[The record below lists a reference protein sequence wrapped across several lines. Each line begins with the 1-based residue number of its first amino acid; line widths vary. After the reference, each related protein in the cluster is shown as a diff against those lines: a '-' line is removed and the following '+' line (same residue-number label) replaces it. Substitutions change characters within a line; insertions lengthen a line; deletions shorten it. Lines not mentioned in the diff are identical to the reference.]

1 MNMFR
6 AVEARD
12 AHWVEGIM
20 RTLWIAGLS
29 ALALAAASAS
39 AQQAPLKRSQPEA
52 AKETAAQQLANRVR
66 MKESPARQVKAEQ
79 TPVKVSALLKR
90 VSAMSETVK
99 AQVKPA
105 KALSGPSKRVL
116 AQQEAMKALAFLDGE
131 WRGPSKLLR
140 KDGWTPMVQTE
151 RAGTMLDGTVRM
163 IESSGYEA
171 DGRQSYNALA
181 IISYDPESKSY
192 SMRSYSS
199 GRSGDHPVEV
209 TANGLAWEIQSSSQ
223 VSIRYE
229 AVIKNGVWTQTA
241 MRVPAK
247 GDPEKY
253 VEFSARRVR
262 TGSWPAGGALPP
274 K

>member
-1 MNMFR
+1 LK
-6 AVEARD
+6 RD

-20 RTLWIAGLS
+20 RTLWVAGLS
-29 ALALAAASAS
+29 ALALAAGSAS
-39 AQQAPLKRSQPEA
+39 AQQAPPKRAQPEA
-52 AKETAAQQLANRVR
+52 AKETRTQQANRVR
-66 MKESPARQVKAEQ
+66 VKEEPARQVKAEQ
-79 TPVKVSALLKR
+79 APVAVSALLKR
-90 VSAMSETVK
+90 VSARAEAVNTPVKQAK
-99 AQVKPA
+99 AQA
-105 KALSGPSKRVL
+105 GPSKRVL

-151 RAGTMLDGTVRM
+151 RAGTMLDGTVRV
-163 IESSGYEA
+163 IESRGYET

-181 IISYDPESKSY
+181 IISYDPESESY
-192 SMRSYSS
+192 SIRSYSS

-209 TANGLAWEIQSSSQ
+209 TANGFAWEIQSNAQ
-223 VSIRYE
+223 VAIRYE
-229 AVIKNGVWTQTA
+229 AVVKNGVWTQTA
-241 MRVPAK
+241 TRVPAK

-262 TGSWPAGGALPP
+262 SGSWPAGGALPP

>member
-1 MNMFR
+1 
-6 AVEARD
+6 
-12 AHWVEGIM
+12 M
-20 RTLWIAGLS
+20 RTLWVAGLS
-29 ALALAAASAS
+29 VLVLAAGSAT
-39 AQQAPLKRSQPEA
+39 AQQTPLRQVKAQPEA
-52 AKETAAQQLANRVR
+52 TKQMRAQQPLANRVR
-66 MKESPARQVKAEQ
+66 ALQDRAMQVKAEQ
-79 TPVKVSALLKR
+79 KPLKPVRPQPGPAK
-90 VSAMSETVK
+90 VK
-99 AQVKPA
+99 AQLEPTKQVKA
-105 KALSGPSKRVL
+105 QQGPSKRVL

-163 IESSGYEA
+163 IESRGYEA

-199 GRSGDHPVEV
+199 GRSGDHAVEV
-209 TANGLAWEIQSSSQ
+209 TANGLAWEIQSNAQ
-223 VSIRYE
+223 VTVRYE
-229 AVIKNGVWTQTA
+229 AVVKNGVWTQTA
-241 MRVPAK
+241 TRVPAK
-247 GDPEKY
+247 GEPEKY

-262 TGSWPAGGALPP
+262 SGSWPAGGALAP